1 MAQEKK
7 KRRVPPFVYF
17 IGMAI
22 VVIAIAVKIFP
33 GLLSSRVTIIDTETL
48 KEKVAISEL
57 STAKFAYNGIATYM
71 EGDKEICKILY
82 HAYVNVGAD
91 FSKIEFNK
99 DDDNKTVNPVLPD
112 IRITSTVVDETSLS
126 FIPSSSTVKLS
137 DAIKV
142 CKEDVQKKAADCDE
156 LWISGKDRLQ
166 NYAEGLIYPYVQKYG
181 YRIIWE

>member
-1 MAQEKK
+1 MAKEKT
-7 KRRVPPFVYF
+7 KRRIPTPVYIIGIVFV
-17 IGMAI
+17 I
-22 VVIAIAVKIFP
+22 IAI
-33 GLLSSRVTIIDTETL
+33 LSRIIPNMLSPRVTIIDTETL
-48 KEKVAISEL
+48 KEKVAMSEL
-57 STAKFAYNGIATYM
+57 STAKFTYNGIATYM

-112 IRITSTVVDETSLS
+112 IIITSTVVDEASLS
-126 FIPSSSTVKLS
+126 FIPSSSTIKLS

-142 CKEDVQKKAADCDE
+142 CKEDVQKKAADCEE
-156 LWISGKDRLQ
+156 LWISGKTRLQ